1 MLSIEACKKILQQNG
16 VAYNDEDVKKIRHL
30 LYKLGELDYQLYK
43 ASKSKQ
49 NADSNHLHKGF
60 H

>member
-30 LYKLGELDYQLYK
+30 LYKLGELDYLLYK
-43 ASKSKQ
+43 KTKSK
-49 NADSNHLHKGF
+49 NNGKCTYLRKS
-60 H
+60 

>member
-16 VAYNDEDVKKIRHL
+16 VTYNDEDVKKIRHL

-43 ASKSKQ
+43 APKSKH
-49 NADSNHLHKGF
+49 NGKCTSLRKS
-60 H
+60 